1 VVVSREDVALLVE
14 RIKGEVAPG
23 PDELV
28 GPPGYAHISLA
39 LVDAVYSIRMRY
51 SAVRRVVAA
60 YCQASETQDQPLAAR
75 GGTGVR
81 ERGLGHFLDL
91 AGASSG
97 RELADRLFGGSRS
110 KTHGRLKADVCVE
123 AAQRLRAA
131 GVTYSGDLRERAS
144 DAEVRQAWTGIHGLG
159 WVTWQYFCALNGI
172 DELKPDVMLTRF
184 VAKTVGRRVDAV
196 ETDELLSC
204 VWEALLP
211 RHPDLTKRAL
221 DHAIWRFESGRS

>member
-1 VVVSREDVALLVE
+1 MWGGLVVSRRDVALLVE

-81 ERGLGHFLDL
+81 ERGRPDWSSVSQGRKYETWALSGSAAVVAPV
-91 AGASSG
+91 AGMSAITNLQPATQPSSAYGPRTRAPSVVASCPFRPCRWSG
-97 RELADRLFGGSRS
+97 Q
-110 KTHGRLKADVCVE
+110 T
-123 AAQRLRAA
+123 LRP
-131 GVTYSGDLRERAS
+131 
-144 DAEVRQAWTGIHGLG
+144 GLLP
-159 WVTWQYFCALNGI
+159 WS
-172 DELKPDVMLTRF
+172 P
-184 VAKTVGRRVDAV
+184 RVDV
-196 ETDELLSC
+196 HD
-204 VWEALLP
+204 
-211 RHPDLTKRAL
+211 
-221 DHAIWRFESGRS
+221 SGG